1 MEIRGRGG
9 KRPRPGSTRARRT
22 HGHSA
27 FRAIIRAPMARPPV
41 PSDPSPA
48 RPLARALAWLEAHP
62 RRAVAIAAVLPF
74 LLTLGNPPVLDDGWA
89 ALDNPLVW
97 SLRNV
102 GRIFRELY
110 GYAGNP
116 TVRGPYRPITT
127 LSYALDYAFHGRAVW
142 GYHVV
147 NVALHAGASLLVL
160 AVARRLAAAA
170 APARA
175 PRIALLA
182 ALLFAVHPAHVEA
195 LATIFGRT
203 EPLSAC
209 FALSALVLA
218 LDWRRAWWRL
228 PAAVAV
234 LTLGVLSKEVAVVT
248 PGLLAVLAFA
258 APGAAGLDAR
268 PGLLT
273 AAGRR
278 ALGQVAGI
286 CALLLLS
293 IVPYLLVRGVNVG
306 VTPEARW
313 FPVGTPGTHVAL
325 TMSRVLGE
333 YLRILTF
340 PSFLG
345 GDFAY
350 AARLPTLTAPTPGF
364 WLATV
369 AWAATLVAAL
379 WLLLRGPA
387 RLAGAGVV
395 CTFLPLLPV
404 LQLVPVGVLLAE
416 RLLYLP
422 SVGFCL
428 AAGALLGGEAAR
440 DAAAGRGRRGRDE
453 APAGAAR
460 HAAWAAGIAAAVL
473 GALTLRTVVRTL
485 DWTSARALWESELA
499 KAPDQ
504 VVVNNNL
511 ALAYTA
517 EGKLDLA
524 RDRLE
529 VALRVMPTYWRAH
542 VNLGIVEQKRGDL
555 ASALRHFAAAAAL
568 ERFDSSPQ
576 FFSGWALEQAGRL
589 EEAVPRY
596 RDAVR
601 RQPEDPRN
609 RLYLGRVLARL
620 GRTAEARAELEAAA
634 RLDPGDA
641 QLREEL
647 TRLGAG

>member
-1 MEIRGRGG
+1 
-9 KRPRPGSTRARRT
+9 
-22 HGHSA
+22 
-27 FRAIIRAPMARPPV
+27 MARPSV
-41 PSDPSPA
+41 PPDPSPA
-48 RPLARALAWLEAHP
+48 RPPLARALAWLEAHP
-62 RRAVAIAAVLPF
+62 RRAVAVAAILPF

-127 LSYALDYAFHGRAVW
+127 LSYALDYAVHGRAVW
-142 GYHVV
+142 GYHLV

-160 AVARRLAAAA
+160 AVARRLATAV

-175 PRIALLA
+175 PRIALLS

-228 PAAVAV
+228 PAALAV

-258 APGAAGLDAR
+258 APAAAGLDAR

-273 AAGRR
+273 PAGRR
-278 ALGQVAGI
+278 ALAQVAGI
-286 CALLLLS
+286 CVVLLLS
-293 IVPYLLVRGVNVG
+293 IVPYLLVRGVNVAAA
-306 VTPEARW
+306 PEARW
-313 FPVGTPGTHVAL
+313 FPVGTPGAHVAL

-333 YLRILTF
+333 YLRILAF
-340 PSFLG
+340 PTFLG

-350 AARLPTLTAPTPGF
+350 AARLPTLTTPTAGF

-369 AWAATLVAAL
+369 AWAATLVAGL

-387 RLAGAGVV
+387 RLAGAGLV

-440 DAAAGRGRRGRDE
+440 PAAAVRGRRGRRDADARA
-453 APAGAAR
+453 APSRRAKGLAAPSAAGPWAGA
-460 HAAWAAGIAAAVL
+460 IAAAVL
-473 GALTLRTVVRTL
+473 GVLTVRTVIRTL

-517 EGKLDLA
+517 EGQLDLA
-524 RDRLE
+524 RERLE
-529 VALRVMPTYWRAH
+529 AALRVMPTYWRAH

-555 ASALRHFAAAAAL
+555 ASALRHFDAAAAI

-589 EEAVPRY
+589 EDAVAKY

-641 QLREEL
+641 QIRQEL
-647 TRLGAG
+647 TKLGAG